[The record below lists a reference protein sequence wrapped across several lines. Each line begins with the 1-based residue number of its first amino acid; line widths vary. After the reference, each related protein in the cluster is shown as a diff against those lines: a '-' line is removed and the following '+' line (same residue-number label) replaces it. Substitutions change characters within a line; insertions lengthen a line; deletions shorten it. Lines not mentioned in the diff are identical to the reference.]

1 MGKTLVNRTHLL
13 VQDDIGYILA
23 EQPKPVQE
31 RFQTCNL
38 MPDLLAYVL
47 SRIPNLYAV
56 CEENDPLGLSAMAH
70 ESAQRQL
77 EREVLI
83 YQGIYCV
90 LEKSQQPQIP
100 ELAQNQ
106 IAQSPGAHR
115 AYGTKSS

>member
-13 VQDDIGYILA
+13 VQDDVNYILA

-31 RFQTCNL
+31 RFETCNL

-47 SRIPNLYAV
+47 SRIPNLYTV
-56 CEENDPLGLSAMAH
+56 CEENDSLGFSPIAH

-77 EREVLI
+77 EREALI

-90 LEKSQQPQIP
+90 LEKSQNPQRP
-100 ELAQNQ
+100 EPAQNQ
-106 IAQSPGAHR
+106 IAQSPGVHR
-115 AYGTKSS
+115 LRQ

>member
-13 VQDDIGYILA
+13 VQDDIDHILA
-23 EQPKPVQE
+23 GQPKSVQD
-31 RFQTCNL
+31 RFQSCNL

-56 CEENDPLGLSAMAH
+56 CQEDDSLDLSPITY

-77 EREVLI
+77 ERETLI

-90 LEKSQQPQIP
+90 LEKSQEPQTAKS
-100 ELAQNQ
+100 AQNQ
-106 IAQSPGAHR
+106 IGQRPGIHLR
-115 AYGTKSS
+115 R